1 MRDGHHDAP
10 PQVAVLSAHDDRYQ
24 VRGALE
30 IASLLRALVA
40 RHALVTA
47 HAGASFFVTALLEVD
62 DDAGRLVFDYGV
74 DAAETERLLQAPALT
89 FVTQLD
95 HVRIQFA
102 VQGMERIDYEGSPVF
117 TTPVPDRLTRL
128 QRREFYRLRIPRGRP
143 LACEFAIPP
152 AADGDPPGR
161 RLSLPVFDLSCGGAS
176 LYGWPDD
183 FAPRPAMKLAGATIP
198 LPDLGAIVA
207 DLHVVHVQGAGGR
220 GGTAAGRFGCRFDAL
235 QPGGVTLI
243 QRYINRIER
252 EQKALL

>member
-1 MRDGHHDAP
+1 MRDDHDAP
-10 PQVAVLSAHDDRYQ
+10 PQVAVLSANDDRYQ
-24 VRGALE
+24 VRGTLE
-30 IASLLRALVA
+30 IRSLLRGLIS
-40 RHALVTA
+40 RHALLTA
-47 HAGASFFVTALLEVD
+47 HAGSAFFVTALLEID
-62 DDAGRLVFDYGV
+62 DEGDRLVFDYGV

-102 VQGMERIDYEGSPVF
+102 TRDMERIDYDGSPAF
-117 TTPVPDRLTRL
+117 AATVPERLTRL

-143 LACEFAIPP
+143 LGCKFAIPP
-152 AADGDPPGR
+152 QAEGDPPGR
-161 RLSLPVFDLSCGGAS
+161 RLSLPVFDLSCGGVS

-183 FAPRPAMKLAGATIP
+183 FVPRPAMTLAGATIP

-207 DLHVVHVQGAGGR
+207 DLHVVHVQGASGR
-220 GGTAAGRFGCRFDAL
+220 GLPQGRFGCRFDA
-235 QPGGVTLI
+235 QRPGDVTLI